1 MGHVTLRY
9 TPVPVGVNATVTSK
23 TANAVGGFL
32 ALTSGTITL
41 SNNNVVQAVS
51 EPLTIVTAFPVVAGT
66 WYTLPFI
73 TQGGYTLVAA
83 GGASGVLA
91 VG

>member
-9 TPVPVGVNATVTSK
+9 TPVPVGVNATVTSR
-23 TANAVGGFL
+23 TANAIGGFL
-32 ALTSGTITL
+32 AITDGNITL

-51 EPLTIVTAFPVVAGT
+51 EPLVIFTNFEVVAGS

-73 TQGGYTLVAA
+73 TQGGYTLVAS

>member
-9 TPVPVGVNATVTSK
+9 APVPVGINATVTSK
-23 TANAVGGFL
+23 TANAIGGFL
-32 ALTSGTITL
+32 AISDGTLTL

-51 EPLTIVTAFPVVAGT
+51 EPLTIFTNFEVVAGT
-66 WYTLPFI
+66 WYTMPFI
-73 TQGGYTLVAA
+73 TQGGFTLVAA

>member
-9 TPVPVGVNATVTSK
+9 TPVPVGVNATGTST
-23 TANAVGGFL
+23 TANAIGGFL
-32 ALTSGTITL
+32 AITDGTITL
-41 SNNNVVQAVS
+41 SNNNVVQAVA
-51 EPLTIVTAFPVVAGT
+51 EPLVSFTNFEVVAGT
-66 WYTLPFI
+66 WYTMPVI
-73 TQGGYTLVAA
+73 TQGGYTLVAS